1 VMRVLRELAR
11 QVEEQ
16 LRVGSHPLAVK
27 LLESEADVP
36 EDALRPR
43 RDLGFCLSTCQ
54 AFAMSRRRG
63 LTVAEL
69 KEDMWC
75 FEPVIGYGIE
85 EAPDYFLQGHNRY
98 PEDVASLEAGATWAS
113 KEFPRFEAGR
123 YVGVASAPLAS
134 AGFAPDV
141 VVIYCNPAQLTML
154 LLGIAHRDGLDI
166 ASKLSGHAAC
176 VYAVVPPM
184 KTGKCWVSTPC
195 MGDRGRA
202 AAGDDEMIFSL
213 PPDAAED
220 LLRGLRHIGETG
232 RRVPFG
238 RTLMPEYRLSE
249 SYARIARM
257 LGMTK
262 ADDSEIR

>member
-1 VMRVLRELAR
+1 MDVLRELAR

-16 LRVGSHPLAVK
+16 LRVGSYPLAVK

-36 EDALRPR
+36 EGAVRPR

-54 AFAMSRRRG
+54 AFAMSRREG

-75 FEPVIGYGIE
+75 FEPVVGYGIE

-98 PEDVASLEAGATWAS
+98 PQDVASLEAGATWAA

-123 YVGVASAPLAS
+123 YVGVVSAPLAS

-141 VVIYCNPAQLTML
+141 VVIYCNTAQLTML
-154 LLGIAHRDGLDI
+154 LLGIAYRDGLDVV
-166 ASKLSGHAAC
+166 SQLSGHAAC

-184 KTGKCWVSTPC
+184 KTGRCWVSTPC
-195 MGDRGRA
+195 MGDRARA
-202 AAGDDEMIFSL
+202 MAGDGEMIFSL

-220 LLRGLRHIGETG
+220 LLMGLRHIAETA
-232 RRVPFG
+232 RRVPFR
-238 RTLMPEYRLSE
+238 RTLMPEYQMSE
-249 SYARIARM
+249 SYSKIARM
-257 LGMTK
+257 LGMRK
-262 ADDSEIR
+262 ANGSEIR